1 MPLAIF
7 GVNAFASGLLI
18 LLLPETLGR
27 ELPATV
33 REALDLSVPPAAPT
47 YEGLSVPIV
56 VIDEVSADETVDE
69 DSDDDNDQIEEDI
82 VAAEDCDDTTVLL
95 T

>member
-69 DSDDDNDQIEEDI
+69 DSDDDNHQIEEDI
-82 VAAEDCDDTTVLL
+82 AAQDCDDTTVLL